1 VTNRSREPAEVHRF
15 RVDEAPDD
23 RLDAYLADRFRL
35 SRSRVA
41 LLVDEGLVRVNGSRT
56 RKSLRLGVG
65 DEVEVRIP
73 APPPTS
79 VVPESIPI
87 EVEYEDEHLAVVDKP
102 AGMVVHPAAGHPTGT
117 LVNALLHRLGGL
129 SSLGEPLR
137 PGIVHRLD
145 KDTSGL
151 MVVAR
156 TDEAHG
162 KLARAIARREI
173 HRGYLA
179 AAWGHVSEDDFQV
192 DRPIARDPKNRKRMA
207 VVEAGRPALTH
218 FRRLERWN
226 AADLLA
232 VRLHTGRT
240 HQIRVH
246 LRHLGHPVVGDPIY
260 GRQWERGLLGAQ
272 GRWGE
277 ELNRRSG
284 RLFLHAA
291 RLAFVHP
298 ATGRKLS
305 FTSPLPAPLDEAVDW
320 ARGERPEGG
329 GGGQG

>member
-1 VTNRSREPAEVHRF
+1 VTSRGRPTAELHRI
-15 RVDEAPDD
+15 RVDEDPDD
-23 RLDAYLADRFRL
+23 RLDAYLADRLRL

-41 LLVDEGLVRVNGSRT
+41 ELIGSGMVKVNEASA
-56 RKSLRLGVG
+56 RKSRRLRAG
-65 DEVEVRIP
+65 DVVEVTVP

-87 EVEYEDEHLAVVDKP
+87 DVVYEDEHLAVVDKP
-102 AGMVVHPAAGHPTGT
+102 AGMVVHPAAGHPGGT
-117 LVNALLHRLGGL
+117 LVNGLLQRFGAL
-129 SSLGEPLR
+129 SSIGEPFR

-162 KLARAIARREI
+162 TLSRAIARREI
-173 HRGYLA
+173 RRGYLA
-179 AAWGHVSEDDFQV
+179 AAWGHVREDEFAV
-192 DRPIARDPKNRKRMA
+192 DQPIARDPKHRQRMA
-207 VVEAGRPALTH
+207 VVEAGRPSLTR
-218 FRRLERWN
+218 FRLLERWR

-246 LRHLGHPVVGDPIY
+246 LRFLGHPVVGDPIY
-260 GRQWERGLLGAQ
+260 GQNWQRGMLGAG
-272 GRWGE
+272 GRWAE
-277 ELNRRSG
+277 EFDRQVG

-291 RLAFVHP
+291 RLAFLHP
-298 ATGRKLS
+298 VTQEELS
-305 FTSPLPAPLDEAVDW
+305 FTSPLPERLRSALEW
-320 ARGERPEGG
+320 ARSTGSARGAG
-329 GGGQG
+329 